1 MHLSRLAF
9 KTVVLMATLS
19 LSSILIGGPAVPSKI
34 ENPWKRVQT
43 GTILEFKIVTD
54 EGTSLGGGTKHAES
68 TETWTLVGNDG
79 RTAVIEIAA
88 GGTVKRI
95 ERDLAP
101 VDPFP
106 EPPAES
112 ADRAGAS
119 VSDFGA
125 PDGRDRI
132 RTARDR
138 IETPLG
144 VFDALRI
151 DHRMVML
158 ESESRG
164 SEWRAAGFP
173 EPLKATTVHSGGAG
187 VVRTINET
195 RTMIRFETPASTTAG
210 APGFARGATSAA
222 KARPVTWRD
231 FAVGTNFDVQV
242 EKEHTILY
250 PPGRTPTTEKTI
262 EHWTLLKKD
271 ENNAAFEVT
280 IDGVKSEKSLPLALE
295 PPPADGTEKRGPE
308 EHRTASVDRERI
320 STPLGNLDCLRI
332 RRAISMN
339 EAGGQEIEWRAP
351 GFPLP
356 VRTRSEWSHKQQ
368 KDVETGTI
376 IRFERLK

>member
-1 MHLSRLAF
+1 
-9 KTVVLMATLS
+9 V
-19 LSSILIGGPAVPSKI
+19 
-34 ENPWKRVQT
+34 E
-43 GTILEFKIVTD
+43 
-54 EGTSLGGGTKHAES
+54 
-68 TETWTLVGNDG
+68 NDG
-79 RTAVIEIAA
+79 RTAVIDIAA
-88 GGTVKRI
+88 GGTVRRI

-101 VDPFP
+101 VDSFP
-106 EPPAES
+106 EPTTES
-112 ADRAGAS
+112 TARAGAS

-187 VVRTINET
+187 ITRTINET
-195 RTMIRFETPASTTAG
+195 RTLIRFEMP
-210 APGFARGATSAA
+210 SA
-222 KARPVTWRD
+222 TWRD
-231 FAVGTNFDVQV
+231 FAAGTNFDVQV

-250 PPGRTPTTEKTI
+250 PPGRTPTTEKI
-262 EHWTLLKKD
+262 VEHWKLLKKD
-271 ENNAAFEVT
+271 EKNAAFEVT
-280 IDGVKSEKSLPLALE
+280 MDGVKSEKSLPLALD

-308 EHRTASVDRERI
+308 EHRTASVDRETI
-320 STPLGNLDCLRI
+320 TTPLGTMDCLRI
-332 RRAISMN
+332 RRTMSMN
-339 EAGGQEIEWRAP
+339 EAGGQDFEWRTP
-351 GFPLP
+351 GYPLA

-368 KDVETGTI
+368 RDVEIRTI